1 MTMARNDCQSE
12 VRVVF
17 EKLDLW
23 KEDSQKQFSNII
35 DSHSNSLTK
44 GVNDLVI
51 KVSNLQNDLL
61 SIKMERNVLLQTVD
75 KLNGEIRELNTMLT
89 MAPPSPEH
97 EENITQDTQEDNS
110 EVRVPNMLEELD
122 GPGVQIEIDT
132 EDISIDNGD
141 KADTDIQNLNE
152 CPLNYP
158 YHINDTPLNGLN
170 HENIIEDI
178 QKHKDLNEDT
188 SDISVEKK
196 MEHRKMKKVH
206 AVCIE
211 CKVSF
216 STNESL
222 QIHLENVHSNF
233 DESEIKDK
241 ELEKKSKTVEE
252 KDSPQQ
258 GISSDHRLPY
268 QKCMMKEKQKCQQC
282 PYETSYY
289 GRMKIHVNDVHE
301 KVRNHIC
308 QECGYAT
315 SQKSNLGYHL
325 ASVHNMSKKRFECEQ
340 CTYKAH
346 AKAHLNR
353 HIEYTHKTNK
363 MQFKCELCPFI
374 TTFKST
380 FKRHVEGVHLYKIG
394 HDLREDK

>member
-1 MTMARNDCQSE
+1 
-12 VRVVF
+12 
-17 EKLDLW
+17 
-23 KEDSQKQFSNII
+23 
-35 DSHSNSLTK
+35 
-44 GVNDLVI
+44 
-51 KVSNLQNDLL
+51 
-61 SIKMERNVLLQTVD
+61 
-75 KLNGEIRELNTMLT
+75 
-89 MAPPSPEH
+89 
-97 EENITQDTQEDNS
+97 
-110 EVRVPNMLEELD
+110 
-122 GPGVQIEIDT
+122 
-132 EDISIDNGD
+132 
-141 KADTDIQNLNE
+141 
-152 CPLNYP
+152 
-158 YHINDTPLNGLN
+158 
-170 HENIIEDI
+170 
-178 QKHKDLNEDT
+178 
-188 SDISVEKK
+188 
-196 MEHRKMKKVH
+196 MKKVH

-216 STNESL
+216 STNEDL

-252 KDSPQQ
+252 KHSPQQ

-268 QKCMMKEKQKCQQC
+268 QKGMMKEKQKCQQC